1 MHIHAEVGSLL
12 RTVAQTHCRYHVALG
27 CDAYTR
33 AASLRTLALYLLPE
47 VILGVLDVVAL
58 RVVLYLRHDKVNLL
72 QLQVD
77 DVVHDALRLSY
88 VLLEQLEVELRLL
101 RERIFHVRV
110 EIHREQTARVVRTER
125 NLAARIRRYGLETE
139 VGIAVGDA
147 LAYDGVPEQHAR
159 LGALPC
165 VVHNLAPQLLSRN
178 LLLHERVAAVD
189 GELLCVWLVGYG
201 SLHELVVNLHAHVG
215 ARHLSF
221 CHLRVDERLAVRVLD
236 AYREHERA
244 ASAVLRHLA
253 GRVAVAL
260 HERHQTR
267 RRESRV
273 VHRRSLRAN
282 LREVVTHAAATLHQ
296 LHLLLVET
304 HDGAVRIAVAVDAN
318 HEAVAERRHLVVV
331 ADARHRTACRN
342 DIAEVV
348 EQLENLLCRHRV
360 LVFLLNASYLV
371 SQTMVHILWRT
382 LVDIAVAVL
391 HRVLV
396 HPYASS
402 QFVAGEVV
410 QRSLVSLVESVCF
423 QVFHYLNVSVILLSF
438 SFCVQR

>member
-1 MHIHAEVGSLL
+1 M
-12 RTVAQTHCRYHVALG
+12 
-27 CDAYTR
+27 
-33 AASLRTLALYLLPE
+33 
-47 VILGVLDVVAL
+47 
-58 RVVLYLRHDKVNLL
+58 
-72 QLQVD
+72 
-77 DVVHDALRLSY
+77 
-88 VLLEQLEVELRLL
+88 
-101 RERIFHVRV
+101 
-110 EIHREQTARVVRTER
+110 
-125 NLAARIRRYGLETE
+125 
-139 VGIAVGDA
+139 
-147 LAYDGVPEQHAR
+147 
-159 LGALPC
+159 
-165 VVHNLAPQLLSRN
+165 
-178 LLLHERVAAVD
+178 
-189 GELLCVWLVGYG
+189 
-201 SLHELVVNLHAHVG
+201 
-215 ARHLSF
+215 
-221 CHLRVDERLAVRVLD
+221 
-236 AYREHERA
+236 
-244 ASAVLRHLA
+244 
-253 GRVAVAL
+253 
-260 HERHQTR
+260 
-267 RRESRV
+267 
-273 VHRRSLRAN
+273 
-282 LREVVTHAAATLHQ
+282 THAAATLHQ

-348 EQLENLLCRHRV
+348 EQIENLLCRHRV